1 MPSLLKYNSDK
12 KVREKDRVKIN
23 IQDSTED
30 YMTGYQSSPMT
41 GRERALDDL
50 KKKRK
55 RPGRIYGI
63 GSKSTRNLINS
74 ARLPVVTSGS
84 LRRSRKSSKGWYQQ
98 KFGLNH
104 GIYTPRNGDGSQT
117 RRSLAD
123 FERTHQR

>member
-1 MPSLLKYNSDK
+1 MYASNHELSSMPSLLKYNSDK
-12 KVREKDRVKIN
+12 KAKEKDQVKIN

-50 KKKRK
+50 KRKRR

-74 ARLPVVTSGS
+74 ARLPINHNS
-84 LRRSRKSSKGWYQQ
+84 LRRSRKSLKG
-98 KFGLNH
+98 
-104 GIYTPRNGDGSQT
+104 
-117 RRSLAD
+117 
-123 FERTHQR
+123 